1 MKCRDILLFVAV
13 KVVISVREVWIF
25 PAVFVVIETDI
36 YMILG
41 DIIAIKQSV
50 FNEIWQQKWIF

>member
-25 PAVFVVIETDI
+25 PAVFVVIEMDI

>member
-1 MKCRDILLFVAV
+1 MAV

-25 PAVFVVIETDI
+25 PAVFVVIEMDI